1 MFIFPIYFR
10 FQILLLE
17 ITSLGVFL
25 GTDNSVLSSVISLKY
40 IELDRI
46 KVSAKHNASSSKS
59 PSPKINL
66 DEEEEDLL
74 DAQLNYFFLNERHST
89 SAFLLI

>member
-1 MFIFPIYFR
+1 M
-10 FQILLLE
+10 
-17 ITSLGVFL
+17 

-74 DAQLNYFFLNERHST
+74 DAQLNYFFFERTALDKCVS
-89 SAFLLI
+89 IDIVEKIQDYGPGRP

>member
-1 MFIFPIYFR
+1 M
-10 FQILLLE
+10 
-17 ITSLGVFL
+17 

-74 DAQLNYFFLNERHST
+74 DAQLNYFF
-89 SAFLLI
+89 F